1 MIKIP
6 EITSAE
12 LLNRLET
19 ALYSNEELEHSQH
32 FQDIKNM
39 EVNQDDI
46 DIVTL
51 GSNPEALASRE
62 PFVVNQAH
70 SGSKDPRVL
79 DSDLQ
84 GPNPAQMQSSAI
96 WTDDSQCLIDQ
107 IDDTI
112 FRFGEVRAYLDQ
124 DENCLDPDKKYLFC
138 VDTIDLNTYIESK
151 MEDIVSMFYKG
162 GIEEVRNTY
171 DGSANQIIAECLFE
185 LESACEVDYL
195 ETGYD
200 SEDEAKDAL
209 SEYAERI
216 SGTLTPTTDDL
227 ECADEDL
234 DR

>member
-39 EVNQDDI
+39 EVNPDDI

-51 GSNPEALASRE
+51 GSNNEALASRE

-70 SGSKDPRVL
+70 SGSKDPRVH

-84 GPNPAQMQSSAI
+84 GPNPAQTPTFAQSSVI
-96 WTDDSQCLIDQ
+96 W
-107 IDDTI
+107 
-112 FRFGEVRAYLDQ
+112 A
-124 DENCLDPDKKYLFC
+124 
-138 VDTIDLNTYIESK
+138 
-151 MEDIVSMFYKG
+151 
-162 GIEEVRNTY
+162 
-171 DGSANQIIAECLFE
+171 
-185 LESACEVDYL
+185 
-195 ETGYD
+195 
-200 SEDEAKDAL
+200 
-209 SEYAERI
+209 
-216 SGTLTPTTDDL
+216 DDL

-234 DR
+234 DRS

>member
-19 ALYSNEELEHSQH
+19 ALYSNEEFEHSQH

-39 EVNQDDI
+39 EVNSDDI
-46 DIVTL
+46 D
-51 GSNPEALASRE
+51 
-62 PFVVNQAH
+62 
-70 SGSKDPRVL
+70 
-79 DSDLQ
+79 SDLH
-84 GPNPAQMQSSAI
+84 GPNPAQTPTSTQSSVI

-138 VDTIDLNTYIESK
+138 VDTIDLNTCIESK

-185 LESACEVDYL
+185 LESAYEVDYL

-200 SEDEAKDAL
+200 SEYEAKEAL

-216 SGTLTPTTDDL
+216 SGTLMPTTSDL